1 MSADISADINAMD
14 THPPLQ
20 QTARQA
26 EKQAHALGLLADEFA
41 HICSS
46 LSRPPNQTELGI
58 FAAMWS
64 EHCSYKSTRHLLKTL
79 PTEGT
84 AVIAGPGENAGAVDI
99 GDGMAAV
106 FKIESHNHPSFISP
120 YQGAATGVGG
130 ILRDIFTMGA
140 RPIAVLNSLHFGDP
154 HHRLTPHFLT
164 QVVAGIGGYGNAIGI
179 PTIGGESHFSHRY
192 NNNILVNAMA
202 VGIAKHEAIF
212 RSAARGIGNLVVYIG
227 AKTGRD
233 GIQGASMASAE
244 LSEAGDTNTSKRPSV
259 QIGDPLLGKLVMEAC
274 LELMAKDLVLAAQ
287 DMGAA
292 GLTSSSVEMAS
303 KGGVGVHLYLDKVP
317 VRETNMTPQ
326 EIMLSESQ
334 ERMLLVLSPDA
345 LDAAST
351 TLAHWEV
358 DFAVIGEVTKTQ
370 KLQAEYNGTQVID
383 LPIELIAHGCPPS
396 PAINIKV
403 NPTPTPKPPAT
414 TKTIETKATTLTQAL
429 KALLASPAL
438 ADRTWIYQQ
447 YDRHVMA
454 DTALASGQSDAAVV
468 RVHGTK
474 RGLALTTDCTHR
486 YVEADPYWGAAL
498 AVAEAQR
505 NISAVGATPLAV
517 TNNLNF
523 GNPYKPE
530 IMTQL
535 TNAVAGMGDACRAFG
550 LPVVSGNVSLHNE
563 TDGKAIAPT
572 PVIGMLGVLE
582 DVTQAIPLAIN
593 KSGLTLFI
601 IGDQINQINNEDGL
615 MGSLWAQ
622 VIAGDH
628 RQAAP
633 ALDFQRELKH
643 SQFVRTLIQDGYVTA
658 AHDISDGGAL
668 VAVAEML
675 LAGGNDTN
683 DTIGA
688 NLTLPAAYKNSQNQ
702 AHAQKI
708 SWAFGE
714 GQARFIIASNKPE
727 AVEKAAKKAGVAVQN
742 IGITTSDKH
751 LTCGEADSILV
762 TEMAEAWREC
772 LPNLAQTGGK
782 ENTHAHVG

>member
-1 MSADISADINAMD
+1 MN
-14 THPPLQ
+14 TTTPHQ
-20 QTARQA
+20 QTASQA
-26 EKQAHALGLLADEFA
+26 EKQATALGLLTKEFA
-41 HICSS
+41 HIRNS
-46 LSRPPNQTELGI
+46 LSRLPNETEIGV

-79 PTEGT
+79 PTEGK
-84 AVIAGPGENAGAVDI
+84 AVIAGPGENAGVVEI

-140 RPIAVLNSLHFGDP
+140 RPVALLNALHFGDP
-154 HHRLTPHFLT
+154 HHRLTPHFLS

-179 PTIGGESHFSHRY
+179 PTIGGESHFSPRY

-212 RSAARGIGNLVVYIG
+212 RSAAHGIGNLVVYVG

-244 LSEAGDTNTSKRPSV
+244 LSSDGGGDANASKRPSV

-274 LELMAKDLVLAAQ
+274 LELMEKQLVLAAQ

-303 KGGVGVHLYLDKVP
+303 KGGVGVRLWLDKVP

-334 ERMLLVLSPDA
+334 ERMLLVLSPEA
-345 LDAAST
+345 LDEAVAILT
-351 TLAHWEV
+351 HWEV

-370 KLQAEYNGTQVID
+370 TLQAEYDGKQVID

-396 PAINIKV
+396 PAINIK
-403 NPTPTPKPPAT
+403 PKAKPPAT
-414 TKTIETKATTLTQAL
+414 AKPIETNKATIPLTQAL
-429 KALLASPAL
+429 KTLLASPAL
-438 ADRTWIYQQ
+438 ADRSWIYQQ

-454 DTALASGQSDAAVV
+454 DTALASGESDAAVV

-474 RGLALTTDCTHR
+474 RGIALVTDCTHR
-486 YVEADPYWGAAL
+486 YVEADPYRGAAL
-498 AVAEAQR
+498 AVCEAQR

-530 IMTQL
+530 IMAEL
-535 TNAVAGMGDACRAFG
+535 TSAVAGLGDACRAFG

-563 TDGKAIAPT
+563 TDGRAIAPT

-582 DVTQAIPLAIN
+582 DVALATPLAIS

-601 IGDQINQINNEDGL
+601 IGQSDSDQIDGEDGL
-615 MGSLWAQ
+615 IGSIWAQ
-622 VIAGDH
+622 VIADDH
-628 RQAAP
+628 TLAAP
-633 ALDFQRELKH
+633 ALDFQCELKH
-643 SQFVRTLIQDGYVTA
+643 SQFVRTLIQDGYITA

-675 LAGGNDTN
+675 LAGDNHN
-683 DTIGA
+683 YNYAMGA
-688 NLTLPAAYKNSQNQ
+688 NLTLPSACQNAQ
-702 AHAQKI
+702 KHAHA
-708 SWAFGE
+708 WAFGE
-714 GQARFIIASNKPE
+714 GQARYIIATNKLE
-727 AVEKAAKKAGVAVQN
+727 TVVKLARKAGVAVQN
-742 IGITTSDKH
+742 IGMTTGDKH
-751 LTCGEADSILV
+751 LTCGADDSILV
-762 TEMAEAWREC
+762 AEVAQAWYDC
-772 LPNLAQTGGK
+772 LPNLAQTGVTGGK
-782 ENTHAHVG
+782 EDTHAHVG